1 MSDLIVR
8 PVHADEMGHVAS
20 LIADILAKNAS
31 QQYEALYTRYAEHL
45 LTYPQFSFDNLRVA
59 VYKNRIVSVVHTVD
73 FSLRYGRATL
83 NVVGISFVCT
93 IPKYRGRGFAGAVI
107 KDTLT
112 FAAEQGAHLVLVD
125 SPIPIYFQQFGFSP
139 VWTKYTLQ
147 IMSALA
153 AELHQPLQIRVAMPS
168 DIPIMAQ
175 MYDHYWGM
183 RVTFE
188 RSAELWRWR
197 MNHGRGEALVMFG
210 QSGKIQGYIW
220 HLAEDFSAKNE
231 IVATTQP
238 AIATALAY
246 SGRRWQSVGE
256 ETVVWSVPPDDVIV
270 PYAQQM
276 IPLSLNASFSPSAG
290 WLARVIDAYALID
303 VLLPEIIGQINS
315 SPLPF
320 DVHDLILRIAP
331 DGVEIGLQSIPE
343 SICQLSLRDFIQILF
358 GALRPEALAVRH
370 PLSVESIQL
379 LQTIFPARVAAIA
392 GWDWF

>member
-125 SPIPIYFQQFGFSP
+125 SPIPTYFQQFGFSP

-231 IVATTQP
+231 IIATTQP

-256 ETVVWSVPPDDVIV
+256 ETVIWSVPPDDVIV

-290 WLARVIDAYALID
+290 WLARVIDAHALID

-331 DGVEIGLQSIPE
+331 DGVEIGLQSIPK

-370 PLSVESIQL
+370 PLSPESIQL